1 MGNPVMAAPVFHQA
15 ENTFADRAF
24 VFRFISSNLTPT
36 ERTYNFNK
44 VDLMSSSPTA
54 VSASAKILWRIA
66 AITTMGSLGFGY
78 DTGVISGALPF
89 MTLDAAHGGLG
100 LTPVSEG
107 LVASALI
114 FGGAFGALFAG
125 QLSDRY
131 GRLGVLKVL
140 ALLFALGALGTAC
153 APDLTIMVIT
163 RFILGI
169 AVGGASSTVPVL
181 IAELAAPRHRGRLVC
196 QSELMIVS
204 GQCLAYVA
212 SAGLAHL
219 FDSPIIWR
227 YMLAIALIPAVLL
240 YIGMYFVPTSPR
252 WLVSKGRIAE
262 AKTTLTGIRDTQRE
276 VDQEMREMIAQH
288 KVEQKHS
295 GAWSKLKQP
304 WMLKLLGIGI
314 GLGFVIQFTGVN
326 AFMYYTPMILK
337 ETGMGTNAALIAT
350 IGNGVVSVLATL
362 VGMWLINRMGRRT
375 MLLMGLTVVVFAQ
388 IFLGGV
394 VNFLPHTLMQSY
406 LALSGVLLFL
416 FFMQMCIG
424 PVYWLLMSELFPT
437 HARGLMNGI
446 AVGVFWIF
454 NAIVA
459 MVFPIL
465 LSVLGGMTF
474 FLFAVI
480 NIGSIGFCTLWLPE
494 TKGLSLEEIETL
506 MEQRFSGGKRVA
518 GEARAY

>member
-1 MGNPVMAAPVFHQA
+1 
-15 ENTFADRAF
+15 
-24 VFRFISSNLTPT
+24 
-36 ERTYNFNK
+36 
-44 VDLMSSSPTA
+44 MSDYPA
-54 VSASAKILWRIA
+54 VRSASSKILWRIA

-89 MTLDAAHGGLG
+89 MSLDTAQGGLG

-114 FGGAFGALFAG
+114 FGGALGALFAG

-131 GRLGVLKVL
+131 GRLGVLKGL
-140 ALLFALGALGTAC
+140 ALLFAIGALGTAC
-153 APDLTIMVIT
+153 SPDLTTMILT

-169 AVGGASSTVPVL
+169 AVGGASSAVPVL

-227 YMLAIALIPAVLL
+227 YMLAIALVPAALL
-240 YIGMYFVPTSPR
+240 YIGMHFVPASPR

-262 AKTTLTGIRDTQRE
+262 AKATLSGIRDTQRE
-276 VDQEMREMIAQH
+276 ADLEMKEIVTQH
-288 KVEQKHS
+288 RLERRHGS
-295 GAWSKLKQP
+295 AWSGLKAP
-304 WMLKLLGIGI
+304 WMLKLLAIGI

-337 ETGMGTNAALIAT
+337 ETGMGTHAALVAT
-350 IGNGVVSVLATL
+350 IGNGVVSVVATL
-362 VGMWLINRMGRRT
+362 IGMWVINRMGRRS
-375 MLLMGLTVVVFAQ
+375 MLLLGLTVVVLAQ
-388 IFLGGV
+388 IFLGVV
-394 VNFLPHTLMQSY
+394 VNFLPHSLMQSY
-406 LALSGVLLFL
+406 LALSGVLVFL

-424 PVYWLLMSELFPT
+424 PVYWLLMSEIFPT

-446 AVGVFWIF
+446 AVGIFWVF

-459 MVFPIL
+459 FVFPIL
-465 LSVLGGMTF
+465 LSQFGGMTF

-480 NIGSIGFCTLWLPE
+480 NIGSIVFCSLWLPE

-506 MEQRFSGGKRVA
+506 MEQRLSGGKRIPDA
-518 GEARAY
+518 ARAC

>member
-1 MGNPVMAAPVFHQA
+1 M
-15 ENTFADRAF
+15 
-24 VFRFISSNLTPT
+24 SN
-36 ERTYNFNK
+36 
-44 VDLMSSSPTA
+44 SPTA
-54 VSASAKILWRIA
+54 IGASSKILWRIA

-89 MTLDAAHGGLG
+89 MTLEPAQGGLG

-107 LVASALI
+107 LVTSALI
-114 FGGAFGALFAG
+114 FGGAFGALCAG

-131 GRLGVLKVL
+131 GRLGVLKLL
-140 ALLFALGALGTAC
+140 ALLFAVGALGTAC
-153 APDLTIMVIT
+153 SPDLGSMIIT

-204 GQCLAYVA
+204 GQCLAYIA
-212 SAGLAHL
+212 SAGLAHV
-219 FDSPIIWR
+219 FDSPFIWR

-240 YIGMYFVPTSPR
+240 YVGMHYVPTSPR
-252 WLVSKGRIAE
+252 WLVSQGRIAE
-262 AKTTLTGIRDTQRE
+262 AKETLSGIRDTQRE
-276 VDQEMREMIAQH
+276 VDREMKEIIAQH
-288 KVEQKHS
+288 KHEQKHS
-295 GAWSKLKQP
+295 GAWSQLKEP
-304 WMLKLLGIGI
+304 WMLKLLAIGI

-350 IGNGVVSVLATL
+350 IGNGVISVIATL
-362 VGMWLINRMGRRT
+362 VGMWVINRMGRRT
-375 MLLMGLTVVVFAQ
+375 MLLLGLSVVVLAQ
-388 IFLGGV
+388 IFLGYV
-394 VNFLPHTLMQSY
+394 VNFLPHSLMQSY

-437 HARGLMNGI
+437 RARGLMNGI

-459 MVFPIL
+459 LLFPIL
-465 LSVLGGMTF
+465 LNVLGGMTF
-474 FLFAVI
+474 FLFALI
-480 NIGSIGFCTLWLPE
+480 NIGSIVFCTLWLPE

-506 MEQRFSGGKRVA
+506 MEHRLSGRKGAPSVV
-518 GEARAY
+518 RAC

>member
-1 MGNPVMAAPVFHQA
+1 
-15 ENTFADRAF
+15 
-24 VFRFISSNLTPT
+24 
-36 ERTYNFNK
+36 
-44 VDLMSSSPTA
+44 MSDYPA
-54 VSASAKILWRIA
+54 VRSASSKILWRIA

-89 MTLDAAHGGLG
+89 MSLDAAQGGLG

-114 FGGAFGALFAG
+114 FGGALGALFAG

-131 GRLGVLKVL
+131 GRLGVLKGL
-140 ALLFALGALGTAC
+140 ALLFAIGALGTAC
-153 APDLTIMVIT
+153 SPDLTTMIVT

-169 AVGGASSTVPVL
+169 AVGGASSAVPVL
-181 IAELAAPRHRGRLVC
+181 IAELAAPKHRGRLVC

-204 GQCLAYVA
+204 GQCLAYMA

-227 YMLAIALIPAVLL
+227 YMLAIALVPAALL
-240 YIGMYFVPTSPR
+240 YIGMHFVPASPR

-262 AKTTLTGIRDTQRE
+262 AKATLSGIRDTQRE
-276 VDQEMREMIAQH
+276 ADLEMKAIVTQH
-288 KVEQKHS
+288 RLERRHGS
-295 GAWSKLKQP
+295 AWSALKAP
-304 WMLKLLGIGI
+304 WMLKLLAIGI

-337 ETGMGTNAALIAT
+337 ETGMGTHAALVAT
-350 IGNGVVSVLATL
+350 IGNGVVSVVATL
-362 VGMWLINRMGRRT
+362 IGMWVINRMGRRS
-375 MLLMGLTVVVFAQ
+375 MLLLGLTVVVLAQ
-388 IFLGGV
+388 IFLGVV
-394 VNFLPHTLMQSY
+394 VNFLPHSLMQSY
-406 LALSGVLLFL
+406 LALSGVLVFL

-424 PVYWLLMSELFPT
+424 PVYWLLMSEIFPT

-446 AVGVFWIF
+446 AVGIFWVF

-459 MVFPIL
+459 FVFPIL
-465 LSVLGGMTF
+465 LSQFGGMTF

-480 NIGSIGFCTLWLPE
+480 NIGSIVFCSLWLPE

-506 MEQRFSGGKRVA
+506 MEQRLSGGKRIPDA
-518 GEARAY
+518 ARAC